1 MFLSDEGRPRELSDL
16 VRVIPQTGQKYL
28 TNGRAPIPGTVVSR
42 NDSMKNRFD
51 PEQQQIY
58 REGLAA
64 DKRILEQSPS
74 LKRKL
79 MLPST

>member
-1 MFLSDEGRPRELSDL
+1 MSDL

-42 NDSMKNRFD
+42 NDSMKNKFD

-79 MLPST
+79 MISGAW